1 MALTLE
7 RRNLFSRMKP
17 VEGVEV
23 GAPNE
28 EQITEKE
35 ASAPKPSEAT
45 VEPAPAHKITTE
57 IPAGAKAPDDFVE
70 KKHEKK
76 KEAVKAPETVKAI
89 VEKKLE
95 SSEIPPLKENTSTA
109 SILAALTGTGKKDEP
124 EEAEKEES
132 EIAKTQDPAD
142 VQVTEEM
149 IERIPDNDESPTVP
163 HTTALYCR
171 ISKDDNEVS
180 TSIENQKRILARY
193 AINNGLIN
201 LRFYT
206 DKSFSGT
213 TDKRPAF
220 QRMVLE
226 AKQGFLDAVLVV
238 DRSRLARNFIIAGE
252 LETIVFPENNVR
264 FISVNEGYDS
274 AKKLRDSSRDLI
286 NFLNQDYAEDVSEK
300 IMQAWRN
307 KDRKGLPVG
316 TRPYGYV
323 TDEDG
328 LWVID
333 EETAPVV
340 KKIFED
346 RMAGVNKKE
355 TAAYLTKNRVLRP
368 MALKAFRNG
377 KSLDEIDKPFGWT
390 VPGIDNI
397 LKNPIYKGTVVNFQ
411 SHRVSFNSKKR
422 VDNKPEDMS
431 IHEGAVPAIIEKD
444 LFDDVQ
450 KLNTKAR
457 RTIHISGKE
466 NPFSGLVFCA
476 DCGRRMHYRDSTKE
490 HPFYTCSAYD
500 NHLCTRHKITE
511 DDLKGM
517 VDDEVSKMIRAAV
530 DNSAAFRK
538 IILYGT
544 RKADALTI
552 RQIDD
557 ELSQITV
564 ALDIIDKRTIGIYQ
578 NKVDGVLKLEEYE
591 ATLTAFTNQRAIL
604 ETRRAELE
612 KAKEEG
618 IGGERDVK
626 SFIKICRKF
635 DGQEITQEVIRAFI
649 EKIYV
654 HEGMPIDGMK
664 KKLTVP
670 EIEIEW
676 RFIGKVTIPESLV
689 AAYVRKEERE
699 QAILEA

>member
-7 RRNLFSRMKP
+7 RRSPFNRVKA
-17 VEGVEV
+17 VEGVKEET
-23 GAPNE
+23 PKE

-35 ASAPKPSEAT
+35 VSAPKPSES
-45 VEPAPAHKITTE
+45 VIRPAPTRTTNME

-70 KKHEKK
+70 KKHEEK
-76 KEAVKAPETVKAI
+76 KEEAKAPEPVKAE
-89 VEKKLE
+89 EKKTE
-95 SSEIPPLKENTSTA
+95 PPEIPTLTESTSTA
-109 SILAALTGTGKKDEP
+109 SILAALTGTGKKDET
-124 EEAEKEES
+124 EEPEKEES
-132 EIAKTQDPAD
+132 EIAKTQEPAD

-180 TSIENQKRILARY
+180 SSIENQKRILARY

-226 AKQGFLDAVLVV
+226 AKKGFLDAVLVV

-274 AKKLRDSSRDLI
+274 AIKMRDSSRDLI

-300 IMQAWRN
+300 IMQAWKN

-316 TRPYGYV
+316 TRPYGYI

-328 LWVID
+328 MWVID

-340 KKIFED
+340 RKIFED
-346 RMAGVNKKE
+346 RMAGVDKKE
-355 TAAYLTKNRVLRP
+355 TAAYLEKNRVLRP
-368 MALKAFRNG
+368 SALKAFRNG

-390 VPGIDNI
+390 LPAIDNI
-397 LKNPIYKGTVVNFQ
+397 LKNQIYKGTVVNFR

-422 VDNKPEDMS
+422 MDNRPEDMS
-431 IHEGAVPAIIEKD
+431 IHEDAVPAIIDKD

-457 RTIHISGKE
+457 RTYHYSSGKE
-466 NPFSGLVFCA
+466 NSFSGLLFCA
-476 DCGRRMHYRDSTKE
+476 DCGRRMHFRTLRTDNGE
-490 HPFYTCSAYD
+490 FICSGYSS
-500 NHLCTRHKITE
+500 HLCTRHRIKE
-511 DDLKGM
+511 SDLKEK
-517 VDDEVSKMIRAAV
+517 VEDEIARMIRSAV
-530 DNSAAFRK
+530 DHSAAFK
-538 IILYGT
+538 GIVLYGT
-544 RKADALTI
+544 RKEDALTSGRI
-552 RQIDD
+552 EEELTQIA
-557 ELSQITV
+557 V
-564 ALDIIDKRTIGIYQ
+564 ALDIIDKKTIGIYQ
-578 NKVDGVLKLEEYE
+578 NKVDGILKPEEFE
-591 ATLTAFTNQRAIL
+591 ATITAFANQRAIL
-604 ETRRAELE
+604 EKRKAELE
-612 KAKEEG
+612 KTKAEG
-618 IGGERDVK
+618 VGGIRDVRA
-626 SFIKICRKF
+626 FIRLCQKF
-635 DGQEITQEVIRAFI
+635 DGQPVTQEVIRALI

-654 HEGMPIDGMK
+654 HEGQPIVGK
-664 KKLTVP
+664 KKLSVP

-676 RFIGKVTIPESLV
+676 RFIGKTSIPDELLT
-689 AAYVRKEERE
+689 AYVRKDEMEK
-699 QAILEA
+699 AIMDA

>member
-7 RRNLFSRMKP
+7 RRSPFNRANTAAR
-17 VEGVEV
+17 VQED
-23 GAPNE
+23 
-28 EQITEKE
+28 QT
-35 ASAPKPSEAT
+35 
-45 VEPAPAHKITTE
+45 PAPETEAPVSEVSPKKITSE

-70 KKHEKK
+70 KKHEEKK
-76 KEAVKAPETVKAI
+76 EEAKAPEAVKAE
-89 VEKKLE
+89 EKKTE
-95 SSEIPPLKENTSTA
+95 PPEIPTLKENTSTA
-109 SILAALTGTGKKDEP
+109 SILAALTGTDKKEEQEEP
-124 EEAEKEES
+124 ESDGASTELQEP
-132 EIAKTQDPAD
+132 TD

-149 IERIPDNDESPTVP
+149 IERIPDNDEAPTVP

-226 AKQGFLDAVLVV
+226 AKKGYLDAVLVV

-316 TRPYGYV
+316 TRPYGYI

-328 LWVID
+328 MWVID

-346 RMAGVNKKE
+346 RMAGVNKKD
-355 TAAYLTKNRVLRP
+355 TAAYLRDNRVLRP

-390 VPGIDNI
+390 IPGIDNI
-397 LKNPIYKGTVVNFQ
+397 LKNPIYKGTVVNFR

-431 IHEGAVPAIIEKD
+431 IHEEAVPAIVDKD

-490 HPFYTCSAYD
+490 HPCFICSGYE
-500 NHLCTRHKITE
+500 NHLCTRHRIAE
-511 DDLKGM
+511 VDLKEM
-517 VDDEVSKMIRAAV
+517 VEDEIRKMIRSAV
-530 DNSAAFRK
+530 DHSTAFKR

-544 RKADALTI
+544 KEKDALTI
-552 RQIDD
+552 GKIEEELTQIA
-557 ELSQITV
+557 V
-564 ALDIIDKRTIGIYQ
+564 ALDIIDKKTIGIYQ
-578 NKVDGVLKLEEYE
+578 NKVDGILKPEEFE
-591 ATLTAFTNQRAIL
+591 ATLAAFTNQRSIL
-604 ETRRAELE
+604 EKRKAELE
-612 KAKEEG
+612 KKKAEG
-618 IGGERDVK
+618 VGGIRDVRA
-626 SFIKICRKF
+626 FIRLCQKV
-635 DGQEITQEVIRAFI
+635 DGQEINQEVIRALI
-649 EKIYV
+649 EKIDV
-654 HEGMPIDGMK
+654 HEGLPIDGMK
-664 KKLTVP
+664 KKLAVP

-676 RFIGKVTIPESLV
+676 KYIGKVTIPEGLM
-689 AAYVRKEERE
+689 AAYVRREYME
-699 QAILEA
+699 QAIMEA